1 VDIWETEVLN
11 TIYRESKLGLQAI
24 HNVIGKVYD
33 EKLALD
39 LNKQAAKYSKL
50 EEKAATRLIENGK
63 VPRSIRP
70 MEKARMWTSMQANMV
85 LNTSTGHVAEM
96 IIKENATEITPMEK
110 ARMWTSMQANMVL
123 NTSTG
128 HVAEMIIKE
137 NATEITDVL
146 KAVKRHK
153 NISTESMEMADE
165 LMDFSEKNIQILKS
179 YRKS

>member
-1 VDIWETEVLN
+1 MDIWETEVLN

-96 IIKENATEITPMEK
+96 IIKENATEIT
-110 ARMWTSMQANMVL
+110 
-123 NTSTG
+123 
-128 HVAEMIIKE
+128 
-137 NATEITDVL
+137 DVL

-179 YRKS
+179 YRKP

>member
-1 VDIWETEVLN
+1 LYNFFIYSYSIIVFIETIQQVEYKQRRVIEVDIWETEVLN

-63 VPRSIRP
+63 VPRSI
-70 MEKARMWTSMQANMV
+70 K
-85 LNTSTGHVAEM
+85 
-96 IIKENATEITPMEK
+96 PMEK

>member
-1 VDIWETEVLN
+1 MDIWETEVLN

-63 VPRSIRP
+63 VPRSI
-70 MEKARMWTSMQANMV
+70 K
-85 LNTSTGHVAEM
+85 
-96 IIKENATEITPMEK
+96 PMEK

>member
-1 VDIWETEVLN
+1 LYNFFIYSYSIIVFIETIQQVEYKQRRVIEVDIWETEVLN

-96 IIKENATEITPMEK
+96 IIKENATEIT
-110 ARMWTSMQANMVL
+110 
-123 NTSTG
+123 
-128 HVAEMIIKE
+128 
-137 NATEITDVL
+137 DVL

-179 YRKS
+179 YRKP

>member
-1 VDIWETEVLN
+1 MDIWETEVLN

-96 IIKENATEITPMEK
+96 IIKENATEIT
-110 ARMWTSMQANMVL
+110 
-123 NTSTG
+123 
-128 HVAEMIIKE
+128 
-137 NATEITDVL
+137 DVL

>member
-96 IIKENATEITPMEK
+96 IIKENATEIT
-110 ARMWTSMQANMVL
+110 
-123 NTSTG
+123 
-128 HVAEMIIKE
+128 
-137 NATEITDVL
+137 DVL